1 MLTLKEV
8 AQVAVEARRDKGAG
22 SGRRLREIER
32 ILRRHRVFKGL
43 SPDEATSLLEDLGPT
58 FVKMGQIAANRS
70 DVIPPAYAEAFK
82 RLRADVPPLPYEEV
96 VAVIESAFGHPWR
109 ETFSCIEKKPL
120 GSASIAQVH
129 RARIASCA
137 AVADAFAGVPDD
149 RSAAPAASAADAH
162 DAFANVRAPY
172 APAAP
177 AAARVSHA
185 DVPAGARAP
194 HAADAPA
201 AARVPAGTSSP
212 RAGVAAAA
220 ARASSFPPAGAWV
233 AVKVRRPHVVEQMTQ
248 DLALIRQAVALVG
261 LTRATDGIKLSLA
274 DLVTELE
281 RTTRQE
287 LDFRVELRNLERFRA
302 LLVDQPGIESP
313 RPYPLLSTDDVLVM
327 DFVEGPM
334 VNDVAALRARGLD
347 SRALGHRLAESYVT
361 QIVDNGFFHADPH
374 PGNILVNG
382 GDIVW
387 IDLGMVGE
395 LTAMERGL
403 VGRML
408 RAAAENDPYALMQAL
423 LAAARDGGEVD
434 HGRLLDRLGRL
445 LASYATVNLAEID
458 VGRALMDVFDVLRT
472 QNLAMPPSFTLLA
485 RGMVTIEG
493 VLVDIAPDAS
503 VIGIIADHLRRRE
516 RTANALEAKA
526 REALSTALTSFD
538 ATLRLPTQASHTLDM
553 VNRGQVSVGADLH
566 MPTDALAAL
575 YSVSGT
581 VAMALIS
588 AGLFVGSSLLAQ
600 TNMHPQFLGVPFLA
614 VFGYLGAFV
623 LAAYVVWRNL
633 LIRHR
638 QKNAERL

>member
-334 VNDVAALRARGLD
+334 VNDVAALRARDLD
-347 SRALGHRLAESYVT
+347 PRALGHRLAESYVT

-445 LASYATVNLAEID
+445 LAAYATVNLSEID

-538 ATLRLPTQASHTLDM
+538 ATLRLPTQASHALDM

>member
-1 MLTLKEV
+1 M
-8 AQVAVEARRDKGAG
+8 
-22 SGRRLREIER
+22 
-32 ILRRHRVFKGL
+32 
-43 SPDEATSLLEDLGPT
+43 
-58 FVKMGQIAANRS
+58 
-70 DVIPPAYAEAFK
+70 
-82 RLRADVPPLPYEEV
+82 
-96 VAVIESAFGHPWR
+96 
-109 ETFSCIEKKPL
+109 
-120 GSASIAQVH
+120 
-129 RARIASCA
+129 
-137 AVADAFAGVPDD
+137 
-149 RSAAPAASAADAH
+149 
-162 DAFANVRAPY
+162 
-172 APAAP
+172 
-177 AAARVSHA
+177 
-185 DVPAGARAP
+185 
-194 HAADAPA
+194 
-201 AARVPAGTSSP
+201 
-212 RAGVAAAA
+212 
-220 ARASSFPPAGAWV
+220 
-233 AVKVRRPHVVEQMTQ
+233 
-248 DLALIRQAVALVG
+248 
-261 LTRATDGIKLSLA
+261 
-274 DLVTELE
+274 
-281 RTTRQE
+281 
-287 LDFRVELRNLERFRA
+287 
-302 LLVDQPGIESP
+302 
-313 RPYPLLSTDDVLVM
+313 
-327 DFVEGPM
+327 
-334 VNDVAALRARGLD
+334 
-347 SRALGHRLAESYVT
+347 
-361 QIVDNGFFHADPH
+361 DNGFFHADPH

-503 VIGIIADHLRRRE
+503 VIGIIADHLKRRE

-526 REALSTALTSFD
+526 REAFSTALTSFD
-538 ATLRLPTQASHTLDM
+538 ATLRLPHPGESHTLDM

-614 VFGYLGAFV
+614 VFGYLGRVRAGRLRG
-623 LAAYVVWRNL
+623 LAQPPHPSPPKERGEVVSRNREMARSFMYL
-633 LIRHR
+633 TNNI
-638 QKNAERL
+638 AI